1 VSFEVSPLQRDAAR
15 LVAEMDQDR
24 GREPSRRIKAI
35 ANAKPRAR
43 RGAPDGASGRSGI
56 ARSGEGSGS

>member
-1 VSFEVSPLQRDAAR
+1 MSFEVSPLQRDAAR
-15 LVAEMDQDR
+15 LVAEMDHDR

-43 RGAPDGASGRSGI
+43 RGPDGASGRDAVGPE
-56 ARSGEGSGS
+56 ATGS